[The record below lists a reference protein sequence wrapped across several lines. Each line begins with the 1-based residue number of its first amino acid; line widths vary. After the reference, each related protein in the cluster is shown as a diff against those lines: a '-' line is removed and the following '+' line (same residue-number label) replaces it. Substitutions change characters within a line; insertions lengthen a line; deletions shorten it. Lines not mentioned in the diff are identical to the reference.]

1 MNEADALDALHARGR
16 FGVKLGL
23 GRTKALLE
31 ELGNPQQRFRGALI
45 GGTNGKGSV
54 QALVSAAL
62 RAAGVVVGQT
72 PKPHLVSY
80 RERIVVDGRPIDSA
94 DFGALIEEILGVAER
109 IPTRL
114 GPATEFELVTAA
126 AFAWFARHAIDV
138 GVIEVGLGGRLDAT
152 NVWDGGVAA
161 ITNVEL
167 DHMEWLGPTIP
178 LIAREKA
185 AIIKRGDVAVTGA
198 DREGLD
204 CIVAV
209 AKRSGAPLT
218 ITAPLPVSAIDR
230 RGTLM
235 RDFAL
240 GELRVGLIGRHQAA
254 NAAVA
259 LGILGAI
266 ERRSIAAVPEDAIRK
281 GFAEAIWP
289 GRMELLEVDP
299 NGTARTAQAVSSA
312 DCIDLLLDGAHNA
325 AGAAALATGLEDL
338 SPSLARGRAT
348 LVFGALRDK
357 EIARMVEGLRGSA
370 LVRDGRVIAV
380 TVPGTERALSA
391 EDVAAA
397 WRSLGSDV
405 DVVSDALD
413 AFGTGL
419 KRARED
425 GGPLIVAGSLYLVGA
440 VRGTLF
446 GDALATG
453 T

>member
-1 MNEADALDALHARGR
+1 VNEEDAVAALQARGR

-31 ELGNPQQRFRGALI
+31 ELGNPQERFRGALI

-54 QALVSAAL
+54 QSLVVSAL

-80 RERIVVDGRPIDSA
+80 RERIVVDGEPIGSN
-94 DFGALIEEILGVAER
+94 DFGALIEEVVGVAER
-109 IPTRL
+109 IPGRL

-126 AFAWFARHAIDV
+126 AYAWFARRGIDV

-161 ITNVEL
+161 ITNVDL

-185 AIIKRGDVAVTGA
+185 AIIKRGDLAVTGA
-198 DREGLD
+198 DGEGLEV
-204 CIVAV
+204 ITAV

-218 ITAPLPVSAIDR
+218 ITAPLPVSRVDR
-230 RGTLM
+230 LGTVV

-259 LGILGAI
+259 LGVLGAI
-266 ERRSIAAVPEDAIRK
+266 ERRKIAAVPGDAIRT
-281 GFAEAIWP
+281 GFADAAWP
-289 GRMELLEVDP
+289 GRMELLELDA
-299 NGTARTAQAVSSA
+299 NGTAHRAGAAPSTDRV
-312 DCIDLLLDGAHNA
+312 DLLLDGAHNA
-325 AGAAALATGLEDL
+325 AGAAALAQGLDDL
-338 SPSLARGRAT
+338 RPNLAPGRAT

-357 EIARMVEGLRGSA
+357 QVERMVEALRVSA
-370 LVRDGRVIAV
+370 LVRDAGVIAV
-380 TVPGTERALSA
+380 TVPGTERALPA
-391 EDVAAA
+391 TDVAAA
-397 WRSLGSDV
+397 WRAEGSDAETV
-405 DVVSDALD
+405 TDAND
-413 AFGTGL
+413 GFRIGL
-419 KRARED
+419 ERARTH
-425 GGPLIVAGSLYLVGA
+425 GGPLLVAGSLYLVGA

-446 GDALATG
+446 GKAPATG
-453 T
+453 A